1 MPKFFQRILA
11 GACLEKGCS
20 CMPNISAKS
29 HTYTLI
35 VLLAAITSPVLSAGT
50 PVSININTQTST
62 PVVPGFSGF
71 NMPQPRNGVEYY
83 DPKFINTVTPLK
95 PGWLRF
101 PGGTLSMA
109 YDWNPA
115 DPSGGHINIDWMNSL
130 ILGNPPLVT
139 GQSATVLTTSQQMTQ
154 AKGGVYL
161 FDFAAFAR
169 YFGSKA
175 IICINGYTDTPQSAG
190 LLAQAAQNS
199 GLNVVEWEL
208 ATEPYVYTSIFPTA
222 ASYGIAMHPYFKD
235 IKSAAPSATTA
246 VFFEGQFSGASNPTP
261 NWDQQMQAFFPQYWN
276 AVSTHVY
283 PITKILSPSDTIETL
298 NGVLAHGTA
307 EYINSY
313 MVPLVGAKTPIFI
326 TEFNCCT
333 ASGNKFLSF
342 LYNGIFLAEYTARMS
357 AVPNVKAVGMN
368 SLYTDNAD
376 YHGLIQS
383 VDDYESYLLAQ
394 VAANPNFYTNT
405 AIDPSTPFQ
414 FYTSAPGV
422 ALGVANYAIN
432 DSTAT
437 WPTTVTGGPLV
448 PILGYD
454 GQPIPAVYAQGY
466 KATTGR
472 HHLLITNKSSATC
485 STTIQLNGTQVSGT
499 LTVVAVSNTSGLVAN
514 TAQAPNTVQ
523 LTTTTSANPI
533 SVGPYSV
540 TFVTW

>member
-1 MPKFFQRILA
+1 MPT
-11 GACLEKGCS
+11 
-20 CMPNISAKS
+20 ISDKLR
-29 HTYTLI
+29 TYTLLI
-35 VLLAAITSPVLSAGT
+35 VLVGAVTTPALSGGT
-50 PVSININTQTST
+50 TVSININTQTST
-62 PVVPGFSGF
+62 PVAPGFSGF
-71 NMPQPRNGVEYY
+71 NVPQPRNGVEYY
-83 DPKFINTVTPLK
+83 DPKFINAVIPLK

-101 PGGTLSMA
+101 PGGTSSMD

-115 DPSGGHINIDWMNSL
+115 DPSGGHTNIGWMNSL

-139 GQSATVLTTSQQMTQ
+139 GQSATVLTTSQQLTQ

-161 FDFAAFAR
+161 SDFAAFAR

-175 IICINGYTDTPQSAG
+175 IICINGYTDKNVNSAG
-190 LLAQAAQNS
+190 LMAQAARNY
-199 GLNVVEWEL
+199 GLNVLEWEL
-208 ATEPYVYTSIFPTA
+208 SNEPYVYTAIFPTA
-222 ASYGIAMHPYFKD
+222 ESYGIAMHPYFND
-235 IKSAAPSATTA
+235 IKSAAPSARTA

-261 NWDQQMQAFFPQYWN
+261 NWDHQMQAFFPQYWN
-276 AVSTHVY
+276 AVSTHIY
-283 PITKILSPSDTIETL
+283 PITKILSPTDTVDTL

-307 EYINSY
+307 DYINSY

-333 ASGNKFLSF
+333 ASGNKFLSL

-383 VDDYESYLLAQ
+383 MDDYESYLLAQ
-394 VAANPNFYTNT
+394 VAANPDFFTNT

-437 WPTTVTGGPLV
+437 WPTTVTGGPMV

-466 KATTGR
+466 RATTGR

-485 STTIQLNGTQVSGT
+485 STTIQLNGSQVNDK
-499 LTVVAVSNTSGLVAN
+499 LTVIAVSNPSGLVAN
-514 TAQAPNTVQ
+514 TAQAPHTVQ
-523 LTTTTSANPI
+523 LTTMTSANPI